1 MADFSKGITKDK
13 NNICKLLKDKQL
25 RQNSIFP
32 PKSFNN
38 EGKIKLFL
46 ERLKLLLKQIH
57 TIKNKGSSSH

>member
-38 EGKIKLFL
+38 EGKIKLF
-46 ERLKLLLKQIH
+46 RKTKAVAQAD
-57 TIKNKGSSSH
+57 SHYKK